1 VATLS
6 ATNPTYLDVAK
17 RLDPDGSIAAI
28 VEIVSERNAVMK
40 DAVVMEGN
48 LTTGNRS
55 TQRTGLPTATWRLL
69 NQGVPN
75 SKSTT
80 VQVDDQ
86 CGMLEA
92 YAEVDLKL
100 ANMANNKAA
109 FVASEDAAFLESMS
123 QTMEDTFFSGNTATN
138 PERFLG
144 LAPRYSATSATK
156 TNIGY
161 NVIKEGSHN
170 GNDST
175 SVYLINWSPRTTFLM
190 FPKGSQGGFKR
201 TFLGQ
206 QTLSDANG
214 QYEGLRTHYSWDVG
228 LTVRDWRSNVRV
240 QFDSSQIA
248 SGSPADL
255 DAGLT
260 RAINRQ
266 RATGGRD
273 VFYMNEATHNA
284 LEHRAASK
292 DNVHL
297 SFGEAFGGKVMTYRG
312 IPIRVTDAITN
323 AETAL

>member
-1 VATLS
+1 MATLS

-28 VEIVSERNAVMK
+28 VEIVSERNAVVK

-123 QTMEDTFFSGNTATN
+123 QTMEETFFSGNTATN

-144 LAPRYSATSATK
+144 LAPRYSAASATK

-161 NVIKEGSHN
+161 NVIKAAGQSGS
-170 GNDST
+170 DQT
-175 SVYLINWSPRTTFLM
+175 SIYLVNWSPRTTFLM

-214 QYEGLRTHYSWDVG
+214 QYEGLRTHYSWDIG

-240 QFDSSQIA
+240 QVDTTSI
-248 SGSPADL
+248 GGNDNMV
-255 DAGLT
+255 DAMT
-260 RAINRQ
+260 AAVNRQ

-273 VFYMNEATHNA
+273 VLYMNETAHNG
-284 LEHRAASK
+284 LEIRAAGKS
-292 DNVHL
+292 NVHL
-297 SFGEAFGGKVMTYRG
+297 SFSEAFGGKVMTFRG
-312 IPIRVTDAITN
+312 IPIRVTDAITDTE
-323 AETAL
+323 AILS

>member
-1 VATLS
+1 MAVLPAQ
-6 ATNPTYLDVAK
+6 NPTYLDVAK

-28 VEIVSERNAVMK
+28 VEIVSEKNAVMQ

-75 SKSTT
+75 SKSTS

-123 QTMEDTFFSGNTATN
+123 QNFEETFFTGNTATN

-144 LAPRYSATSATK
+144 LSARYSATSNVK

-161 NVIKEGSHN
+161 NVIKSDGTFS
-170 GNDST
+170 GNDS
-175 SVYLINWSPRTTFLM
+175 SSIFLCNWSPQTTFLM
-190 FPKGSQGGFKR
+190 FPKGSKGGFTR
-201 TFLGQ
+201 SFLGQ
-206 QTLSDANG
+206 QTLQDASGN

-228 LTVRDWRSNVRV
+228 LTVRDWRANVRV
-240 QFDSSQIA
+240 QYDTN
-248 SGSPADL
+248 GSTGTHIEQAMVK
-255 DAGLT
+255 
-260 RAINRQ
+260 AINRQ

-273 VFYMNEATHNA
+273 VFYMSEGTHNQ
-284 LEHRAASK
+284 LEIQAASK
-292 DNVHL
+292 TNVHL
-297 SFGEAFGGKVMTYRG
+297 TFSEAFGGRVMTFRG
-312 IPIRVTDAITN
+312 IPIRVSDSIV
-323 AETAL
+323 ETEAALS